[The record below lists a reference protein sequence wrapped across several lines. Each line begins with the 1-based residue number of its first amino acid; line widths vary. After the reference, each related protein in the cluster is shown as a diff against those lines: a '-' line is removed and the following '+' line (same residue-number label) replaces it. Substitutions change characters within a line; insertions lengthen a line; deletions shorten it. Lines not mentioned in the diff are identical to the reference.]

1 MATCPG
7 TAPKARNATIV
18 REEQSWGHLS
28 CVTNYNRW
36 RARAFKPRL
45 PLGAFFGARLLQV
58 QTARTRSGS
67 LPELSTP

>member
-7 TAPKARNATIV
+7 TAPKAKNATIV
-18 REEQSWGHLS
+18 REEQSWHLS

-36 RARAFKPRL
+36 RARAFEPRL
-45 PLGAFFGARLLQV
+45 PLGTFFGARLLQV